1 MNAKV
6 NQNSLSIL
14 KCNNYEEY
22 QCSILKQGAC
32 FNYKFAGRVMRIFI
46 LSFTQINQKFLKIW
60 NFQFYNL
67 TTPQWGEEK
76 VGNKKHDR
84 LVATILTKI

>member
-1 MNAKV
+1 
-6 NQNSLSIL
+6 
-14 KCNNYEEY
+14 
-22 QCSILKQGAC
+22 
-32 FNYKFAGRVMRIFI
+32 MRIFI
-46 LSFTQINQKFLKIW
+46 LSFTQINQKFLKMW

-67 TTPQWGEEK
+67 TTPQRGEEG